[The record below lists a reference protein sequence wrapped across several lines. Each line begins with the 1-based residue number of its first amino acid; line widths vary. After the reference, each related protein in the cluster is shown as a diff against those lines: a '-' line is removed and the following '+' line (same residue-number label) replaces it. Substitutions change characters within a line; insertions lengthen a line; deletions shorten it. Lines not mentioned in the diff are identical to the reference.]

1 MSKRIECIMPVDW
14 VTGNLSGR
22 QFLTY
27 TDEHGRGWTVPDGQ
41 SIAAN
46 GYQPRLIA
54 KRVATTNR
62 RYFQVRTRTSV
73 HMTAAQRLNLAVMG
87 GAGALY
93 SSMLRHKDAPIY
105 NACVAA
111 CPRKMSLRQFV
122 YPALLAG
129 LRDKLA
135 SLAIAEGV
143 EIVNPWVSAA
153 EPNVPIS
160 ATMHNKFAAQLSV

>member
-1 MSKRIECIMPVDW
+1 MR
-14 VTGNLSGR
+14 
-22 QFLTY
+22 
-27 TDEHGRGWTVPDGQ
+27 
-41 SIAAN
+41 
-46 GYQPRLIA
+46 
-54 KRVATTNR
+54 TNR

-73 HMTAAQRLNLAVMG
+73 NMTAAQRLNLAVMG
-87 GAGALY
+87 GAGALF
-93 SSMLRHKDAPIY
+93 SSLLRHKDAPIY

-135 SLAIAEGV
+135 ALAIAEGV

-160 ATMHNKFAAQLSV
+160 TAVHDKFAAQLSA